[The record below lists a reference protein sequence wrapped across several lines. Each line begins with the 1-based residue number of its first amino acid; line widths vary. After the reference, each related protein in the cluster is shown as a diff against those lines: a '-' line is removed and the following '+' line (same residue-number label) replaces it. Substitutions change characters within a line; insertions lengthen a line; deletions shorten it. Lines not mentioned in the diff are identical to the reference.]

1 MSEFAP
7 FQIWDFRL
15 EYLGE
20 MTVDARLPA
29 REASEHAAEGVRVSD
44 ERRGG
49 IFHVYVLR
57 PEPDGGEPVVLG
69 RRFDAEEPQL
79 MTSRSGVVSYRLTAG
94 VRLEPSGLS
103 MLFRIAG
110 RWRGENQGWTAV
122 GGLRAEEALEQIGG
136 VHGLLALLNRV
147 PEARPAE
154 LRRAAR
160 GERIVFG
167 LTAITGPVA
176 FWCMSRLMPL
186 QTQIRGG
193 ECLLPGSS

>member
-20 MTVDARLPA
+20 MTVDGRLPA
-29 REASEHAAEGVRVSD
+29 RDASEHAAEGVRVSD
-44 ERRGG
+44 DRRGG

-57 PEPDGGEPVVLG
+57 PEPNGGEQLVLG

-79 MTSRSGVVSYRLTAG
+79 MTSRSGVASYRLTAG
-94 VRLEPSGLS
+94 ARPETSGFS

-110 RWRGENQGWTAV
+110 LWRGEGEGWTAV
-122 GGLRAEEALEQIGG
+122 GGARAQEALEPVGG
-136 VHGLLALLNRV
+136 SDGLLALLERV
-147 PEARPAE
+147 PGVERAE
-154 LRRAAR
+154 LRPGAR
-160 GERIVFG
+160 GERIFFES
-167 LTAITGPVA
+167 TAITGPVA

-186 QTQIRGG
+186 QIHARGREG
-193 ECLLPGSS
+193 LLPGSS